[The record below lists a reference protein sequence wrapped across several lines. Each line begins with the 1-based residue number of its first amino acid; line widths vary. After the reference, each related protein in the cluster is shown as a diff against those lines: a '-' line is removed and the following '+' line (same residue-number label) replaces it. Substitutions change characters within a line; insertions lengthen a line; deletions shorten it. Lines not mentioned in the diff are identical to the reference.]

1 LCLKYG
7 QQSRSLGI
15 IVKIP
20 SEQQI
25 SENRRLLQNP
35 YAFLNEAGRFDA
47 APMAVE
53 ASDAHIVANRRLLEN
68 QYAFVDDKGQLSAI
82 VPAANS
88 TPEQAAEKIQMPKA
102 NSPGYGWIEQAA
114 RKLQES
120 IWRRRYELWPNG
132 VSDDPVELLDPAIAL
147 GIINFDF
154 DMAET
159 LGQFSISG
167 TTFEV
172 AGIIDRPERR
182 VQISR
187 QMPFN
192 TQRFTA
198 AHELAHAVLHEGVR
212 MHRDRPLDGPG
223 QSRGARDNIEKEADK
238 FASLFLMPDNLV
250 RVRFRQLF
258 LCDKF
263 IVNEDTI
270 FALDPSSSMGL
281 QGHKKTLRQLARIL
295 ASAGSY
301 NGRHFCSLAD
311 QFHVSVEAMAIRL
324 EELGLLEV

>member
-1 LCLKYG
+1 M
-7 QQSRSLGI
+7 
-15 IVKIP
+15 KIP
-20 SEQQI
+20 SERQI

-53 ASDAHIVANRRLLEN
+53 ASDAQIVVNRRLLEN
-68 QYAFVDDKGQLSAI
+68 QYAFVDGKGQLSAI
-82 VPAANS
+82 VFTSSS
-88 TPEQAAEKIQMPKA
+88 TPDQAAEKMQLPKA
-102 NSPGYGWIEQAA
+102 NSPGYVWIEQAA

-120 IWRRRYELWPNG
+120 IWRRRYELWPDG
-132 VSDDPVELLDPAIAL
+132 VPEDPVELLDPAIAL
-147 GIINFDF
+147 GLIKFDF
-154 DMAET
+154 DMSET
-159 LGQFSISG
+159 LGQFSSSG

-172 AGIIDRPERR
+172 AGIIDRTEKR
-182 VQISR
+182 VQISK

-192 TQRFTA
+192 TRRFTA

-223 QSRGARDNIEKEADK
+223 QGRGARDKVEKEADK
-238 FASLFLMPDNLV
+238 FASFFLMPENLV
-250 RVRFRQLF
+250 RERFRQFF

-263 IVNEDTI
+263 TLNEDLI
-270 FALDPSSSMGL
+270 FALDPSGSMGL
-281 QGHKKTLRQLARIL
+281 QDHKKTLRHLARIL

-324 EELGLLEV
+324 EDLGLLEV